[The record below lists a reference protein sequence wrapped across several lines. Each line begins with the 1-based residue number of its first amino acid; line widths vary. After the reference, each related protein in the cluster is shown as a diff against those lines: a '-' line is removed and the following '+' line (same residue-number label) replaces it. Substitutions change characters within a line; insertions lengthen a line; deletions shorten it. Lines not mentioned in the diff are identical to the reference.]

1 LQKSTE
7 GAWPLTGLGTKSS
20 RTTRMGLA
28 PPRESVG
35 EVKERRKPGRRWQS
49 RDTGG
54 GFPPI
59 GRVARATRLGSSCRG
74 KALWAVDAV
83 LFDARPAE
91 AILVLRDDSGLGP
104 DAARGA
110 TGSVRGRTPA
120 LNARP
125 TTPSQGGHRHA
136 VTHSRARQ
144 DEGNRARID
153 RSWRRAVKRGFS
165 RGRIAARWSGA
176 ARENPISVGEAP
188 CGQRTALPHGRCE
201 ARPEVERFT
210 GARIESRLQRLAR
223 SIFSV
228 PPRRAARRTQMV
240 RSSAGRRTRLD
251 GTSSN
256 APGERVR
263 EPSRERTREREGFRS
278 TARSRSDRRK
288 AS

>member
-83 LFDARPAE
+83 LFDARPVE
-91 AILVLRDDSGLGP
+91 AILVPRDDSGLGL

-136 VTHSRARQ
+136 VTRSPSDTTGKSCAYRSKLDTRRQ
-144 DEGNRARID
+144 ARIQPGQD
-153 RSWRRAVKRGFS
+153 C
-165 RGRIAARWSGA
+165 
-176 ARENPISVGEAP
+176 REVV
-188 CGQRTALPHGRCE
+188 R
-201 ARPEVERFT
+201 
-210 GARIESRLQRLAR
+210 
-223 SIFSV
+223 
-228 PPRRAARRTQMV
+228 RRTGEPDLGRGSTL
-240 RSSAGRRTRLD
+240 RSAHRS
-251 GTSSN
+251 
-256 APGERVR
+256 
-263 EPSRERTREREGFRS
+263 PSREVRGAPGSRAIHGCSYRESIAEVGEKHLLRAAEASREANPDG
-278 TARSRSDRRK
+278 TE
-288 AS
+288 